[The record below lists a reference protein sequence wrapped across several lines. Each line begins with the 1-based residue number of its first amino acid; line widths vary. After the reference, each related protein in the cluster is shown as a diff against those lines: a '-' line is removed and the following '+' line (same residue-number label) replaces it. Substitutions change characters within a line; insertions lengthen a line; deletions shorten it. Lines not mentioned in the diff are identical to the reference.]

1 MNVIGYNKL
10 ATPAELSGAILP
22 RENGVFFKS
31 FDPSLKD
38 SVTSYLLLLGNGY
51 LSSAPV
57 AITRNN
63 GSRAIRME
71 PIDWKHPQALSRVA
85 ARLTFHPENREKLVF
100 CQMELADKRME
111 GAQLLGSR
119 EIRCDLLNVARIRSP
134 ICSCYCGGKYR
145 VDKKICPSC
154 LGDNPLGI
162 ALGNH
167 GRKVSSE
174 IRKRLQKELFNKTDL
189 TLEEL
194 NAAVSRLE
202 AFSNKTQKDPHLP
215 SDGDEKETAKALLRY
230 WENIFNFQ
238 DIKKDQ
244 IKALSRL
251 REKKYAALVLTTSR
265 VAGGLRAAWSP
276 SSLGGWMPDEDFQK
290 NAMEQLGAIW
300 KQPISDVRDAY
311 FKVFKAAAF
320 YRNIEKSYR
329 RVADRSFLGDLW
341 HSVGKPLLTVAT
353 AIKTFGIS
361 LVLKAG
367 MMLMKS
373 EKERQLYEAFA
384 AVITE
389 ATLSAQKAVHSLAR
403 ARRAEAAFYEKISK
417 GFEIHTQNLIFEDY
431 AKASPNQQKNLVL
444 GLFAKLA
451 LPASWL
457 SSLQER
463 KTIPASPGAKLKHL
477 LNPNS
482 LSGVA
487 IIILLT
493 SFLIGFAIML
503 VVIFLKH

>member
-1 MNVIGYNKL
+1 MNLIGYSRLETQADL
-10 ATPAELSGAILP
+10 AGAILP

-31 FDPSLKD
+31 FDPSLKE
-38 SVTSYLLLLGNGY
+38 SAASYLALLGNGY
-51 LSSAPV
+51 LSSSPV
-57 AITRNN
+57 AVTGKN

-100 CQMELADKRME
+100 RQMELEDKWME

-119 EIRCDLLNVARIRSP
+119 EIRCDLLNVSRIRSP
-134 ICSCYCGGKYR
+134 ICSCYCGAKYR

-174 IRKRLQKELFNKTDL
+174 IRKRLQKELVKKTDS

-194 NAAVSRLE
+194 NTAVSRLE

-215 SDGDEKETAKALLRY
+215 CDGDEKKTAKALIQY
-230 WENIFNFQ
+230 WENIFNFK
-238 DIKKDQ
+238 DVKKEQ
-244 IKALSRL
+244 IKAISRL
-251 REKKYAALVLTTSR
+251 REKKYAALVLSTSR
-265 VAGGLRAAWSP
+265 VAGGQRAAWSP
-276 SSLGGWMPDEDFQK
+276 SSMGGWMPDEDFQK
-290 NAMEQLGAIW
+290 NAIQQLGAIW

-353 AIKTFGIS
+353 AIKTLGIS

-389 ATLSAQKAVHSLAR
+389 ATLSAQKAVRSLAE
-403 ARRAEAAFYEKISK
+403 ARRAEAVFYEKISK
-417 GFEIHTQNLIFEDY
+417 GFEIHMQNLIFEDY
-431 AKASPNQQKNLVL
+431 AKASPDKQKNLVL
-444 GLFAKLA
+444 GLFAKLG
-451 LPASWL
+451 LPSSWL
-457 SSLQER
+457 SSLRER
-463 KTIPASPGAKLKHL
+463 KPSPASLWAKLKHL

-482 LSGVA
+482 LSGA
-487 IIILLT
+487 AIILLLAI
-493 SFLIGFAIML
+493 FLMGFA
-503 VVIFLKH
+503 VFYAVSFLKH

>member
-1 MNVIGYNKL
+1 MIVIGYNKL
-10 ATPAELSGAILP
+10 ETPAELAGAILP
-22 RENGVFFKS
+22 RESGVFFKS
-31 FDPSLKD
+31 FDPNLKGFV
-38 SVTSYLLLLGNGY
+38 SSYLALLGNGY

-57 AITRNN
+57 AVARDD
-63 GSRAIRME
+63 GSRAVRTE
-71 PIDWKHPQALSRVA
+71 PTEWKHPQALSRVA
-85 ARLTFHPENREKLVF
+85 ERLTFHPENREKLVF
-100 CQMELADKRME
+100 RQMELEDKWME

-119 EIRCDLLNVARIRSP
+119 EIRCDLLNVSKDRSP

-145 VDKKICPSC
+145 VEKKSCPSC

-162 ALGNH
+162 AVRDH
-167 GRKVSSE
+167 GRKISSE
-174 IRKRLQKELFNKTDL
+174 IRKRLQKELVKRTDS
-189 TLEEL
+189 TLGEL

-215 SDGDEKETAKALLRY
+215 SDGDEKETARALLRY

-244 IKALSRL
+244 IKSLSRL
-251 REKKYAALVLTTSR
+251 REKKYAAVVLAASR
-265 VAGGLRAAWSP
+265 VAGGLRTAWSP

-290 NAMEQLGAIW
+290 TAIEQLGAIW

-341 HSVGKPLLTVAT
+341 HSVGKPILTVAT
-353 AIKTFGIS
+353 AIKTLGIS

-367 MMLMKS
+367 LMLMKS

-389 ATLSAQKAVHSLAR
+389 ATLSAQKAVHSLAK
-403 ARRAEAAFYEKISK
+403 ARRAEAHFYDKISK
-417 GFEIHTQNLIFEDY
+417 GFEIHMRNLILEDY
-431 AKASPNQQKNLVL
+431 AKASPDKQKNLVL
-444 GLFAKLA
+444 GLFAKLG
-451 LPASWL
+451 LPSSWI
-457 SSLQER
+457 SSLRER
-463 KTIPASPGAKLKHL
+463 KNIPASPWAKLKNA

-482 LSGVA
+482 LSGA
-487 IIILLT
+487 TIILLLT
-493 SFLIGFAIML
+493 TILIGIAIFYA
-503 VVIFLKH
+503 VNFLKQ